1 MQNNELKLALYQAD
15 LFWEQPDKNI
25 EKLCEHEGNLQDIDI
40 LICPEMFTTGFSMNV
55 KHMAQPHQSGH
66 FKHMAKLATNTDTA
80 LVFSMIV
87 HDGGKYYNRL
97 YFIFPDGSS
106 AFYDKKHLFMM
117 GDEHNHYSAG
127 HKRLLVDF
135 KGWRIMPL
143 ICYDLRFPVW
153 SRNTSNYDLLLYVAN
168 WPGVR
173 ADVWKTLLKA
183 RALENQS
190 YVAGVNRVGADGRN
204 ITYQGDSLL
213 FDAKGKALLD
223 GGDGEKFLTA
233 SVYYDKLKIFRD
245 KFPVLNDTDNF
256 RLMD

>member
-25 EKLCEHEGNLQDIDI
+25 EKLWEYEGKLQDIDI

-55 KHMAQPHQSGH
+55 KNMAQPHQSGH
-66 FKHMAKLATNTDTA
+66 FQHMAKLATNTDTA

-97 YFIFPDGSS
+97 YFIFPDGCT

-190 YVAGVNRVGADGRN
+190 YVAGVNRVGTDGRN

-223 GGDGEKFLTA
+223 AGDGEKFLTA
-233 SVYYDKLKIFRD
+233 SVYYDELKIFRD
-245 KFPVLNDTDNF
+245 KFPVLNDIDNF
-256 RLMD
+256 RMID